1 MELARKGII
10 VTGAGSGI
18 GRACAVKCAAEGA
31 RVALAGRRRAELE
44 RTAREAGAD
53 ASVLIRACDVG
64 TETGVQDLFEQAL
77 EAWGRVDG
85 LVNCAAIF
93 RKAAA
98 ADLALED
105 WNELLR
111 VNLTGTFLTCREAF
125 RKMAPGGSI
134 VNLASL
140 SGVPGFEKFPGF
152 TAYNVSK
159 YGVLGLTEIL
169 AVEGRARGVRVNCLS
184 PGAVDTGMLRQ
195 AAPHLAPAM
204 RPEEVADAAVYL
216 LSDRSAAVT
225 GANLILTGGAR

>member
-1 MELARKGII
+1 MQLAGKSII

-31 RVALAGRRRAELE
+31 RVALAGRRKRELE
-44 RTAREAGAD
+44 QTAQSTGAGA
-53 ASVLIRACDVG
+53 AVFIRACDIG
-64 TETGVQDLFEQAL
+64 TEAGVLGLFEQAL
-77 EAWGRVDG
+77 ETWGRVDG

-111 VNLTGTFLTCREAF
+111 INLTGTFLTCREAF
-125 RKMAPGGSI
+125 RRMAPGGSI

-169 AVEGRARGVRVNCLS
+169 AVEGKARGVRVNCLS
-184 PGAVDTGMLRQ
+184 PGAVDTAMLRQ
-195 AAPHLAPAM
+195 AAPHLAPAV

-216 LSDRSAAVT
+216 LSDRSTAVT